1 MNNRRVTI
9 SLALIILICFFLP
22 WIQVSCGASKDR
34 LAGIDLAR
42 DGHNGL
48 WLIPILMLVILFVGL
63 ARSWKE
69 RRQAAAVVTLVS
81 GLLTA
86 YLMNRER
93 ARADNSSG
101 LIAVNLT
108 GWFWLGLASA
118 ILLVGVSVVWILK
131 RPPAR

>member
-1 MNNRRVTI
+1 MDKRRVTI

-34 LAGIDLAR
+34 LGGIDLAR
-42 DGHNGL
+42 DGHKGL
-48 WLIPILMLVILFVGL
+48 WLIPILMLVILFIGL
-63 ARSWKE
+63 ARRWKE
-69 RRQAAAVVTLVS
+69 RRQAAAVITLVS
-81 GLLTA
+81 GLMTT

-108 GWFWLGLASA
+108 GWFWLALGSA
-118 ILLVGVSVVWILK
+118 ILLVALSVVWILK

>member
-1 MNNRRVTI
+1 MNNRRVSI
-9 SLALIILICFFLP
+9 SLALIVLICFFLP
-22 WIQVSCGASKDR
+22 WIQVSCGASEDR
-34 LAGIDLAR
+34 LGGIDLAR
-42 DGHNGL
+42 EGHNGL

-63 ARSWKE
+63 ARSWKV

-108 GWFWLGLASA
+108 GWFWLALGSA
-118 ILLVGVSVVWILK
+118 ILLVALSVVWILK
-131 RPPAR
+131 RPTAR